1 MRAHRAYFLLPETS
15 LLSLLAGGDAPL
27 ERLLCALAAA
37 AALLLAAAL
46 ARRRPDSKKLEGV
59 WDSLEAKV
67 AAAGGSIALASYVF
81 SPLAALATPC
91 PVLVALASLGA
102 MLSILSAV
110 MLELKPA
117 SARAKR
123 SLVALASGLLAL
135 PVSAVSLLSLASL
148 SGPAYAQFLG
158 GGPPVF
164 LLPVFVSV
172 ALILVTPSA
181 RHELASV
188 YRPMRRV
195 TEFGVFDVRVRE
207 TEIRGSGTATS
218 GAACLLLSL
227 LALRV
232 PPSGFQGLPGMLLF
246 AVWYAVTLWA
256 FSKLRWLPYYVH
268 VTQLCR
274 ALSFYCPRCGSR
286 VWPYRD
292 SGDLLKSYAS
302 GKLELGDAFEAIVV
316 AHYRHRHTDYEREL
330 RKLMSGRYARGGG
343 YRELRGRYTKR
354 ARWMAVNDGLL
365 KPHAVLQAGDLA
377 EWLFVAALLGDAD
390 RVGELL
396 ARGADPN
403 SVSDEGFA
411 PLHAAAKHGHVE
423 VAKLLIGSGAD
434 VNIRGRGDLTPL
446 HVAAAEGQ
454 VGVMWLLLQRG
465 ASVDARDREGWTPL
479 HAAARYCRAE
489 AAKLLIEHGADVNAR
504 ERNGGTPLHVAV
516 AAGCAEVA
524 RLLVES
530 GADVNAEGEGGL
542 TPLHVAA
549 LLGDAETAKLLI
561 ERGANVN
568 ARSRSGET
576 PLHYAAKAGSARVVK
591 LLLERGADPL
601 AEDARGRTPLNVA
614 DDVAWGVAWSEER
627 FKVLEMLMDSTV
639 KAKVRKMLEEMKR
652 EEKAERLDQR
662 GLRDRVGRRRS

>member
-1 MRAHRAYFLLPETS
+1 MGAHRAHSLLPVTS
-15 LLSLLAGGDAPL
+15 LFSPPAGGGVPL

-46 ARRRPDSKKLEGV
+46 ARRKPASKKLEGV
-59 WDSLEAKV
+59 WGSLEAKV

-81 SPLAALATPC
+81 SPLVVFAAPC
-91 PVLVALASLGA
+91 PVVVALASLGA
-102 MLSILSAV
+102 VLSILSAV

-123 SLVALASGLLAL
+123 SLAALASGLLAL
-135 PVSAVSLLSLASL
+135 PASAAPLLSLAAP
-148 SGPAYAQFLG
+148 SGPVYAQLLG
-158 GGPPVF
+158 GGSPAF

-181 RHELASV
+181 RYELVSV

-195 TEFGVFDVRVRE
+195 TEFGVFSVRVRE

-227 LALRV
+227 SALRV
-232 PPSGFQGLPGMLLF
+232 PPSGFQTLLGMLLL
-246 AVWYAVTLWA
+246 AAWYAVTLWA

-286 VWPYRD
+286 VWPYRG

-302 GKLELGDAFEAIVV
+302 GELELGDAFEAAVV
-316 AHYRHRHTDYEREL
+316 AHYRHRHTNYEREL
-330 RKLMSGRYARGGG
+330 RKLTSGRHAGGGG
-343 YRELRGRYTKR
+343 YGELRGRYTKR
-354 ARWMAVNDGLL
+354 ARWMAVHDGLL
-365 KPHAVLQAGDLA
+365 KPPAVLQARDLA
-377 EWLFVAALLGDAD
+377 EWLFVAALLGDAN
-390 RVGELL
+390 RVRELL

-403 SVSDEGFA
+403 FVGDEGLA
-411 PLHAAAKHGHVE
+411 PLHAAAKHGHTE
-423 VAKLLIGSGAD
+423 IAELLIGSGAD
-434 VNIRGRGDLTPL
+434 VNIRGRGGLTPL
-446 HVAAAEGQ
+446 HVAAAAGQ
-454 VGVMWLLLQRG
+454 VKVMRLLIARG
-465 ASVDARDREGWTPL
+465 ADVNARDGEGWTPL

-489 AAKLLIEHGADVNAR
+489 AAELLIEHGADVNAR

-542 TPLHVAA
+542 TPLHAAA
-549 LLGDAETAKLLI
+549 LLGNAEAAKLLI

-576 PLHYAAKAGSARVVK
+576 PLHYAARAGSARVVE
-591 LLLERGADPL
+591 LLLKSGADPR
-601 AEDARGRTPLNVA
+601 AKDARGRTPSDA
-614 DDVAWGVAWSEER
+614 AFRAAWAKRRPEVYLEIY
-627 FKVLEMLMDSTV
+627 EML
-639 KAKVRKMLEEMKR
+639 L
-652 EEKAERLDQR
+652 KAER
-662 GLRDRVGRRRS
+662 RRSG